1 MHNITTS
8 KSQYSNLRGRIVV
21 RWTSNLG
28 NLAGAS
34 PNPAKGFPFSNQN
47 EVVDFI
53 FVAES

>member
-1 MHNITTS
+1 MA
-8 KSQYSNLRGRIVV
+8 VV
-21 RWTSNLG
+21 RYWTSNLG

-34 PNPAKGFPFSNQN
+34 SNPAKGFHFSNQN